1 MIETKVVVASV
12 TSLIGAV
19 FTLLALF
26 GLSVPSGTRDAVIAV
41 IVAAWPLITAAF
53 AFLAPHTH
61 RPDLPPNPAS
71 STTSNPASGL
81 PKGS

>member
-12 TSLIGAV
+12 TSLVGAV
-19 FTLLALF
+19 FTLLAMF
-26 GLSVPSGTRDAVIAV
+26 GIPVSDSMRDAVLAV

-61 RPDLPPNPAS
+61 RPDLPAAPAS
-71 STTSNPASGL
+71 TPASASL
-81 PKGS
+81 KGP